1 METARAYNDGSR
13 LWMSETKTLIVS
25 RVSDWWSRGVF
36 LIYCWELPWRW
47 FNKDLIR
54 CLFSESRLK
63 SHPSLSL
70 SPCVSKYHNRKC
82 WNSNKTQ
89 TGRRW
94 RDDERQVMWDTLLR
108 PKINSPAE
116 IVTKYI
122 SIKIYFGHVTGQ
134 QFPIAVTMR
143 HDTGLTPLIISIIM
157 KCFMKCCST
166 PKITGTQTSCY

>member
-1 METARAYNDGSR
+1 
-13 LWMSETKTLIVS
+13 MSETKTLIVS

-89 TGRRW
+89 TGRQW

-122 SIKIYFGHVTGQ
+122 SIKIYLSHVTGQ